1 MLENVVLVE
10 SDQLICSEYL
20 FLSLKVFICILIC
33 FDEPPVKVL
42 RDSTVILAVWFF
54 FGEKKPYFLI
64 TDGVLALLKMDVQ

>member
-20 FLSLKVFICILIC
+20 FLSLKVFI
-33 FDEPPVKVL
+33 DEPPVKVF

-54 FGEKKPYFLI
+54 FGEKKRYFLI
-64 TDGVLALLKMDVQ
+64 IDGVLALLKMDVQ

>member
-20 FLSLKVFICILIC
+20 FLSLKVFIYILIC
-33 FDEPPVKVL
+33 FDEPPVKVF

-54 FGEKKPYFLI
+54 FGEKKRYFLI
-64 TDGVLALLKMDVQ
+64 IDGVLALLKMDVQ